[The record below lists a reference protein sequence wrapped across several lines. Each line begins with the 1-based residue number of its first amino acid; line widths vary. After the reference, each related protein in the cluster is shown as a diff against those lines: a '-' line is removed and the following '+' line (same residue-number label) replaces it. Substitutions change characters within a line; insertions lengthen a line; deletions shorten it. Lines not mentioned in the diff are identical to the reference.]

1 MKKIIL
7 AAISL
12 LAVALGVE
20 AQDQVRLNPSH
31 PDAYVVQK
39 GDTLWDISSQFLVQP
54 WYWPEI
60 WQVNPQVE
68 NPHLIYPGDSLRLVY
83 VDGQPQLQLQ
93 RGPRAY
99 QLSPGVDDNRL
110 SPSIRRQAVEDAIP
124 AIPLDAINA
133 FLSRTRI
140 VEPGAFEGTP
150 YVVSG
155 SENHILMGAGD
166 ILYARGDFAAPLPSY
181 GLYRPGPIYTDPV
194 SGEVLGRQALGI
206 GTLDLLQLDPDSNPD
221 NNSNFSIAT
230 MGVRNTSREVRLEDR
245 LMPVEER
252 SIDALFHPSAPGV
265 TVDGVIVGVDEGVNQ
280 IGKFDV
286 VILNSGDRDGL
297 QPGNVLAIYKAGSTV
312 RDRIAGDVVKLPD
325 TRAGELMVFR
335 TFEKMSLALVL
346 DARRPLAVMDMVRNP

>member
-7 AAISL
+7 AAVSM
-12 LAVALGVE
+12 LAVALGTE

-39 GDTLWDISSQFLVQP
+39 GDTLWDISSEFLVQP

-99 QLSPGVDDNRL
+99 QLSPGGNGNRL
-110 SPSIRRQAVEDAIP
+110 APQIRRESVEDAIP

-140 VEPGAFEGTP
+140 VEPSAFEGTP

-155 SENHILMGAGD
+155 SDNHILMGAGD
-166 ILYARGDFAAPLPSY
+166 TIYARGDFDSPLASY
-181 GLYRPGPIYTDPV
+181 GLYRPGPVYVDPV
-194 SGEVLGRQALGI
+194 SSETLGRQALGV
-206 GTLDLLQLDPDSNPD
+206 GEVDLLQLDPDNLPG
-221 NNSNFSIAT
+221 FSVAT
-230 MGVRNTSREVRLEDR
+230 LGVANTAREIRLEDR

-252 SIDALFHPSAPGV
+252 SIDALFHPSAPV
-265 TVDGVIVGVDEGVNQ
+265 VPVDGLIVGVDEGVTQ
-280 IGKFDV
+280 VGKFDV
-286 VILNSGDRDGL
+286 VILNLGDRDGIV
-297 QPGNVLAIYKAGSTV
+297 PGNVMAVYKRGSVV
-312 RDRIAGDVVKLPD
+312 RDRIAGDSVKLPD
-325 TRAGELMVFR
+325 ERAGEMMVFR

-346 DARRPLAVMDMVRNP
+346 EAERPLAVMDLVRNP

>member
-7 AAISL
+7 AAVSM
-12 LAVALGVE
+12 LAVAFGVE
-20 AQDQVRLNPSH
+20 AQDQVRLNPGH
-31 PDAYVVQK
+31 TDAYVVQK

-68 NPHLIYPGDSLRLVY
+68 NPHLIYPGDSLYLVY

-99 QLSPGVDDNRL
+99 HLSPGADGNRL
-110 SPSIRRQAVEDAIP
+110 SPQVRRQAVEDAIP

-155 SENHILMGAGD
+155 SDNHILMGSGD
-166 ILYARGDFAAPLPSY
+166 TLYARGDFGAPLPSY
-181 GLYRPGPIYTDPV
+181 GLYRPGPVFEDPLT
-194 SGEVLGRQALGI
+194 GEILGRQALGV
-206 GTLDLLQLDPDSNPD
+206 GAVDLLQLDPDSLPG
-221 NNSNFSIAT
+221 FSVAT
-230 MGVRNTSREVRLEDR
+230 MGVRNTSREIRLEDR

-252 SIDALFHPSAPGV
+252 SIDALFHPSAPSI
-265 TVDGVIVGVDEGVNQ
+265 TVDSLIVGVDEGVSQ

-286 VILNSGDRDGL
+286 VILNAGDRDGL
-297 QPGNVLAIYKAGSTV
+297 QAGNVLAVYKSGSVV
-312 RDRIAGDVVKLPD
+312 RDRIAGDSVKLPD
-325 TRAGELMVFR
+325 ERAGEMMVFR
-335 TFEKMSLALVL
+335 TFEKMSLALIL
-346 DARRPLAVMDMVRNP
+346 DARRPLAVMDLVRNP

>member
-7 AAISL
+7 AAISM

-83 VDGQPQLQLQ
+83 IDGQPQLQLQ

-99 QLSPGVDDNRL
+99 QLSPGIDGNRL
-110 SPSIRRQAVEDAIP
+110 SPSIRRVALEDAIP
-124 AIPLDAINA
+124 AIPLDAINS

-140 VEPGAFEGTP
+140 VEPGAIEGAP

-155 SENHILMGAGD
+155 SDNHILMGAGD
-166 ILYARGDFAAPLPSY
+166 ILYARGEFTAGLPSY
-181 GLYRPGPIYTDPV
+181 GLYRPGPIYTDPL
-194 SGEVLGRQALGI
+194 SGEILGRQALGV
-206 GTLDLLQLDPDSNPD
+206 GTLDLIQLDPDNNPG
-221 NNSNFSIAT
+221 FSIGT
-230 MGVRNTSREVRLEDR
+230 MGVRNTSQEIRLEDR

-252 SIDALFHPSAPGV
+252 SIEALFHPSAPSV
-265 TVDGVIVGVDEGVNQ
+265 TIDGVIVGVDEGVSQ
-280 IGKFDV
+280 IAKFDV
-286 VILNSGDRDGL
+286 VILNSGNRDGL
-297 QPGNVLAIYKAGSTV
+297 QPGNVLAVYKRGSAV
-312 RDRIAGDVVKLPD
+312 RDRIVGDVVKLPD
-325 TRAGELMVFR
+325 ERAGELLVFR
-335 TFEKMSLALVL
+335 TFEKMSLALVM
-346 DARRPLAVMDMVRNP
+346 DARRPLSVMDMVRNP

>member
-7 AAISL
+7 AAISM

-83 VDGQPQLQLQ
+83 IDGQPQLQLQ

-99 QLSPGVDDNRL
+99 QLSPGIDGNRL

-150 YVVSG
+150 YILSG
-155 SENHILMGAGD
+155 SDDHILMGAGD
-166 ILYARGDFAAPLPSY
+166 TIYARGDFGTPLPSY
-181 GLYRPGPIYTDPV
+181 GIYRPGPVYTDPV
-194 SGEVLGRQALGI
+194 SGEVLGRQALGV
-206 GTLDLLQLDPDSNPD
+206 GSVDLLQLDPDNNPD
-221 NNSNFSIAT
+221 FSVAT
-230 MGVRNTSREVRLEDR
+230 LGVRSTAREVRLDDR

-252 SIDALFHPSAPGV
+252 SIEALFHPSAP
-265 TVDGVIVGVDEGVNQ
+265 TITIDSLIVGVDEGVTQ

-286 VILNSGDRDGL
+286 VILNVGEREGL

-312 RDRIAGDVVKLPD
+312 RDRIAGEVVRLPD

-346 DARRPLAVMDMVRNP
+346 DAQRPLAVMDMVRNP

>member
-7 AAISL
+7 AAISM

-83 VDGQPQLQLQ
+83 INGQPQLQLQ

-99 QLSPGVDDNRL
+99 QLSPGIDGNRL
-110 SPSIRRQAVEDAIP
+110 SPSIRREAVEDAIS

-150 YVVSG
+150 YIVSG
-155 SENHILMGAGD
+155 SDDHILMGAGD
-166 ILYARGDFAAPLPSY
+166 TIYARGNFGAPLPSY
-181 GLYRPGPIYTDPV
+181 GIYRPGPVYTDPV
-194 SGEVLGRQALGI
+194 SGEVLGRQALGV
-206 GTLDLLQLDPDSNPD
+206 GSVDLLQLDPDNNPT
-221 NNSNFSIAT
+221 FSVAT
-230 MGVRNTSREVRLEDR
+230 MGVRSTAREVRLDDR

-252 SIDALFHPSAPGV
+252 SIEALFHPSAP
-265 TVDGVIVGVDEGVNQ
+265 TIAIDSLIVGVDEGVTQ

-286 VILNSGDRDGL
+286 VILNVGDRDGL
-297 QPGNVLAIYKAGSTV
+297 LPGNVLAIYKAGSTV